1 MHHLQQG
8 HDFLKQNLRQL
19 RQFQNRNLIMKY
31 TEIKTKTK
39 DELSDL
45 LNDLK
50 KEQYNLRFQKKN
62 GQLEKTGRIKQ
73 VKKDIARIKTKIVE
87 VDLKK

>member
-1 MHHLQQG
+1 
-8 HDFLKQNLRQL
+8 
-19 RQFQNRNLIMKY
+19 MKY

-73 VKKDIARIKTKIVE
+73 VKKDIARVKTKITE

>member
-1 MHHLQQG
+1 MY
-8 HDFLKQNLRQL
+8 F
-19 RQFQNRNLIMKY
+19 RNLIMKY

-73 VKKDIARIKTKIVE
+73 VKKDIARIKTKITE

>member
-1 MHHLQQG
+1 
-8 HDFLKQNLRQL
+8 
-19 RQFQNRNLIMKY
+19 MKY
-31 TEIKTKTK
+31 LEINKKTK

-73 VKKDIARIKTKIVE
+73 VKKDIARIKTKITE

>member
-1 MHHLQQG
+1 
-8 HDFLKQNLRQL
+8 
-19 RQFQNRNLIMKY
+19 MKY

-50 KEQYNLRFQKKN
+50 KEQYNLRFQKKKWPIRKN
-62 GQLEKTGRIKQ
+62 WENKTSEKRYSKN
-73 VKKDIARIKTKIVE
+73 KNKNN
-87 VDLKK
+87 